1 MNDPQRAACL
11 AQQVELW
18 REHVD
23 KHTYHLNRL
32 IADSATEGLKFLG
45 LLNLG
50 GVAAT
55 LGFIGA
61 TKSHSPWLV
70 AAFATFML
78 ANLST
83 ALAYFLR
90 YLAFD
95 RQFQTFQRAVEK
107 GWHGNTPDD
116 MAAAMADWNREIRRG
131 PDWSVACAIA
141 ALILFV
147 LGTFAGTLG
156 VSCY

>member
-1 MNDPQRAACL
+1 MNDPQKAADL
-11 AQQVELW
+11 AEQIKLW
-18 REHVD
+18 REFAD

-32 IADSATEGLKFLG
+32 IAESATEGLKFLG

-70 AAFATFML
+70 AAFAAFMI
-78 ANLST
+78 ANVST
-83 ALAYFLR
+83 ALAYLLR

-95 RQFQTFQRAVEK
+95 AQSQSFERALKK
-107 GWHGNTPDD
+107 GWQGKSPAD
-116 MAAAMADWNREIRRG
+116 MATAIAEWNLEIRRG
-131 PDWSVACAIA
+131 PDWSVVCAVG
-141 ALILFV
+141 ALALFV
-147 LGTFAGTLG
+147 LGTVFGAIG